1 MIDSLIGRTDI
12 KLKKKKP
19 KQEEDI
25 VKGKLSF
32 QIMYP
37 AKQATS

>member
-12 KLKKKKP
+12 KLKKKP